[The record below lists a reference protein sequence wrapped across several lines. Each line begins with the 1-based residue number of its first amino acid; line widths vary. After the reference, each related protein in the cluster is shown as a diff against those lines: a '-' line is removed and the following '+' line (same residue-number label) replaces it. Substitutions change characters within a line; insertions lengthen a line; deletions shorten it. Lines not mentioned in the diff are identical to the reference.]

1 MSYHHTRSKNA
12 AQTVEGTKSSANKPG
27 RRNGSQR
34 RSPHSPTLAS
44 SSSYADSSKA
54 TIPQQIRV
62 EAPVPK
68 GSVFL
73 KLPGRDPDLP
83 VILLVPNHVLV
94 PSNHGRIYMLL
105 VDYSAQAMNKLFEK
119 VANQQTPANITEAVE
134 RGKEC
139 ARNINCINDNQEFL
153 FLNLMTMIF

>member
-1 MSYHHTRSKNA
+1 MSYHHTRSKTV
-12 AQTVEGTKSSANKPG
+12 AQIVEGTKSTLNKPG

-34 RSPHSPTLAS
+34 RPPNSPTLAS
-44 SSSYADSSKA
+44 SSHAA
-54 TIPQQIRV
+54 IIPQETPV

-83 VILLVPNHVLV
+83 LILLVPNHVLV

-119 VANQQTPANITEAVE
+119 VANQQTPENRTEAVE
-134 RGKEC
+134 RGKKC
-139 ARNINCINDNQEFL
+139 IRNKNCINHK
-153 FLNLMTMIF
+153 